1 MENMDNNLP
10 STMSFEHWGE
20 KVSITKP
27 NSDIAIVDFWEMC
40 KTIARAAGYAES
52 SIKEYFDE

>member
-1 MENMDNNLP
+1 MAIEN
-10 STMSFEHWGE
+10 SKCTMSFKHWEE

-27 NSDIAIVDFWEMC
+27 NSDINIEEFWEMC
-40 KTIARAAGYAES
+40 KRLARAAGYAES